1 MSWVAHSIPA
11 LAFPATKMRWFVSI
25 AGTVLLAAAF
35 LGAAIAATPA
45 GTVIRNQASATYLD
59 TDGSRVTVTSN
70 VVQTTVEQVAGVQL
84 VQDQTVNSLNNASVS
99 LSHRIKNTGNGNDR
113 FDIQLVNLSG
123 DDYDLIGLT
132 LFADEDQNGVA
143 DSNTPITQSLW
154 LAPDEEFY
162 FVLNANVPSSVSAGD
177 NAQLLVTVASTFNS
191 SVAGTNT
198 DSVLIVDGANVSV
211 VKTIEGRVGLSP
223 SGNYVVNLEYANVG
237 NQTAYDI
244 VLVDALPAGM
254 LYVDDSARWNNSS
267 TVLTD
272 ANPTDVQSG
281 SAGAITFCA
290 YHSSCTGLPES
301 SLDND
306 TSSVNQLTAVIDS
319 LAPGVSGELSFE
331 VSIAAD
337 LPGSNL
343 YNTAE
348 YSHDAPASQQPDQYS
363 NSVAFIVLSSIG
375 VVANGSVATSIDGM
389 NEPVSVISAA
399 QGTTVTFSNI
409 IWNTGSNP
417 DTFNI
422 ELDTAA
428 STFPFGS
435 FYRLLK
441 SDAATPLLDTNGDG
455 LLDTG
460 PIPAGQYAEVVLSVV
475 LPANS
480 AGDNGG
486 VGFSIPKTARSI
498 QDSTV
503 FNSIEDHLDE
513 IIGNRVDLTNQAAAG
528 SAGALG
534 AGPGPEL
541 SPVSTVPVDATG
553 IAEFDL
559 FIRNQGQAVDQYQLS
574 ASLHLSGLPLA
585 DGWAIEFVNV
595 QTGQALIDTGPL
607 QSGESI
613 HVLARLSVPT
623 DVSPGSHS
631 VYFKVQSQLSGTLDI
646 KHDAVAFA
654 PVSVLQFEP
663 NLSAQL
669 EPGGSVVYKH
679 VVTNSG
685 VVPING
691 IQFVTSQSQ
700 AGWSS
705 VLYEDTDAN
714 QALSPGDQIIS
725 TALDLAAGE
734 SLDVFIKVFAPANA
748 SPAQRNVS
756 TIVINWSGGD
766 SVQVQDIS
774 AVSNSNVSIKKE
786 QALDTACDGT
796 PDTGSEFAVDIL
808 EIAPGNNC
816 VVYRLTATNLGIE
829 PSYNVTIHDYTPS
842 YTLYR
847 APASCS
853 RSPCWITEPA
863 NEQTGTINAETD
875 QLLPGDSFSVQF
887 SVRVK

>member
-1 MSWVAHSIPA
+1 MRRIVAIIGVA
-11 LAFPATKMRWFVSI
+11 LLKS
-25 AGTVLLAAAF
+25 VLL
-35 LGAAIAATPA
+35 GSAIAATPA

-70 VVQTTVEQVAGVQL
+70 VVQTTIEQVAGVQL
-84 VQDQTVNSLNNASVS
+84 VQDQTLNSLSNASVS
-99 LSHRIKNTGNGNDR
+99 ISHRIKNTGNGNDR
-113 FDIQLVNLSG
+113 FDIQLINLSG
-123 DDYDLIGLT
+123 DDYDLNGLS

-162 FVLNANVPSSVSAGD
+162 FVFTANVPSNVSAGD
-177 NAQLLVTVASTFNS
+177 NAQLSLIVASTFNT
-191 SVAGTNT
+191 SVTDANT
-198 DSVLIVDGANVSV
+198 DNIIIVDGANVGV
-211 VKTIEGRVGLSP
+211 TKTLEERIGLSP
-223 SGNYVVNLEYANVG
+223 SGNYVVNLEYTNSG
-237 NQTAYDI
+237 NQTANDI

-254 LYVDDSARWNNSS
+254 LYVVDSARWNNDN

-272 ANPTDVQSG
+272 AGPTDAQSG
-281 SAGAITFCA
+281 SAGVITFCA
-290 YHSSCTGLPES
+290 YHSSCIGLPES

-306 TSSVNQLTAVIDS
+306 TTSDNQVTAIIDS
-319 LAPGVSGELSFE
+319 LAPGASGVLSFE
-331 VSIAAD
+331 VSIAPD

-343 YNTAE
+343 YNRAE
-348 YSHDAPASQQPDQYS
+348 YSHDAPALQQPDQYS
-363 NSVAFIVLSSIG
+363 NSVAFTVLSSIG

-389 NEPVSVISAA
+389 NEPVNVISAA
-399 QGTTVTFSNI
+399 QGTTVLFSNI

-422 ELDTAA
+422 ELDTTA

-460 PIPAGQYAEVVLSVV
+460 PIQAGQYVEVVLSVL
-475 LPANS
+475 LPASS

-498 QDSTV
+498 QDNTV

-513 IIGNRVDLTNQAAAG
+513 IIGNSVDLTNQAAAG
-528 SAGALG
+528 TAGALG
-534 AGPGPEL
+534 TGPGPEL

-553 IAEFDL
+553 VAEFDL

-574 ASLHLSGLPLA
+574 ASLQLTGLPLA
-585 DGWAIEFVNV
+585 NGWAVEFIHA
-595 QTGQALIDTGPL
+595 QTGQSLLDTGLL

-613 HVLARLSVPT
+613 HVIARLSVPMA
-623 DVSPGSHS
+623 VSPGNHS
-631 VYFKVQSQLSGTLDI
+631 VYFKALSQQSGTSDI
-646 KHDAVAFA
+646 KHDAVVFA
-654 PVSVLQFEP
+654 PVPVLQFEP

-679 VVTNSG
+679 VVTNSS

-691 IQFVTSQSQ
+691 LQFVTTQTQS
-700 AGWSS
+700 GWSS
-705 VLYEDTDAN
+705 VLYEDTDGN
-714 QALSPGDQIIS
+714 QELSPGDQIIS
-725 TALDLAAGE
+725 TAQNLSAGE
-734 SLDVFIKVFAPANA
+734 SRDVFLKVFAPADA
-748 SPAQRNVS
+748 PLAQRNVS
-756 TIVINWSGGD
+756 TVVINWSGGD

-774 AVSNSNVSIKKE
+774 TVSNSNVSIKKE

-796 PDTGSEFAVDIL
+796 PDAGSDFALDIL
-808 EIAPGNNC
+808 EVAPGNNC
-816 VVYRLTATNLGIE
+816 VIYRLTATNLGIE

-853 RSPCWITEPA
+853 RSPCWINEPA